1 MMIIVAALYGSSA
14 DPQRIRRSTAIEN
27 RDELS
32 LSLWRL
38 KPLAVQNGS
47 GGRSAGSTNL
57 EADSVAVI

>member
-14 DPQRIRRSTAIEN
+14 DPQRIRRSIAIEN

-32 LSLWRL
+32 LSPWRL

-47 GGRSAGSTNL
+47 GGRSGR
-57 EADSVAVI
+57 